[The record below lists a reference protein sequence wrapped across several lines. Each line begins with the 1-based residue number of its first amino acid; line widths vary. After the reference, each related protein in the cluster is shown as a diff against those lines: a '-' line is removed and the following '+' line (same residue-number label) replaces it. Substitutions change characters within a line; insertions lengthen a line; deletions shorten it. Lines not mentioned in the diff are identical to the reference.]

1 MTQVSSGGAVRVR
14 KPFVLVSLLLAAF
27 AINLDTTIVNVA
39 LPTLV
44 RQLDASNAQL
54 QWVVDAFNLLFAGS
68 VLAFGSLSDRFGR
81 KGMLLA
87 GLAVFGLAS
96 LAGGFTGS
104 PGQLIAARAVM
115 GVGAAMVFPATLSL
129 LTHVFTE
136 RRERALAIGLW
147 GATTGAAIA
156 LGPIVGG
163 WLLEAFDW
171 RSIFYAMAPISV
183 LAGIFVAGYVPTSRD
198 PRAPRLDRAGFVL
211 STAMIGLLV
220 YTIIE
225 APTYGWG
232 SARTVASFALTA
244 LLAAGFVIR
253 ELRTEEPML
262 DLSLFANLRFTA
274 ASASVAISFF
284 ALSGF
289 IFLVTQYF
297 QFLKGYGAL
306 STGVRLLPVASCVAL
321 SSVLGARLAV
331 RVGTKLV
338 VASGLFLMAAFYL
351 WVTTLAAST
360 GYATIAAQMVV
371 LGTGMGLTSAPATEA
386 IMGVVPKAKA
396 GVGSAV
402 NDATRLLGG
411 TLGVAVIGSVYA
423 SLYASRLTSALPS
436 GLPGGVAHTANES
449 VGAAL
454 TVAGSVAHGGHPT
467 LATAVHDAASSAFFH
482 GFHAANYV
490 AAAVAAA
497 GAAMA
502 LVLLPA
508 HPTVTDDDATE
519 PQGSAS
525 PAPALAPS

>member
-1 MTQVSSGGAVRVR
+1 MQGNSPAGKRSR
-14 KPFVLVSLLLAAF
+14 KPIALASLLLAAF
-27 AINLDTTIVNVA
+27 VINVDTTIINVA

-44 RQLDASNAQL
+44 RELHASNTQL
-54 QWVVDAFNLLFAGS
+54 QWVVDAFNLVFAGT
-68 VLAFGSLSDRFGR
+68 VLALGSVSDRFGR

-96 LAGGFTGS
+96 LAGGLTGS

-115 GVGAAMVFPATLSL
+115 GLGAAMAFPSTLSL
-129 LTHVFTE
+129 LTHVCTE

-225 APTYGWG
+225 VPTYGWG
-232 SARTVASFALTA
+232 REAPGAPLALTA
-244 LLAAGFVIR
+244 LLAAGFSIR
-253 ELRTEEPML
+253 EMRTEEPML
-262 DLSLFANLRFTA
+262 DVSLFANLRFTA

-331 RVGTKLV
+331 RIGTKLV
-338 VASGLFLMAAFYL
+338 VASGLFSMAAFYL

-360 GYATIAAQMVV
+360 GYVTIAAQMLV

-423 SLYASRLTSALPS
+423 SLYASRLTGALPS
-436 GLPGGVAHTANES
+436 GLPAGG
-449 VGAAL
+449 
-454 TVAGSVAHGGHPT
+454 
-467 LATAVHDAASSAFFH
+467 AT
-482 GFHAANYV
+482 
-490 AAAVAAA
+490 
-497 GAAMA
+497 
-502 LVLLPA
+502 PR
-508 HPTVTDDDATE
+508 
-519 PQGSAS
+519 
-525 PAPALAPS
+525 

>member
-1 MTQVSSGGAVRVR
+1 MTQVSSGGAVHVR
-14 KPFVLVSLLLAAF
+14 KPIALVSLLLAAF

-44 RQLDASNAQL
+44 RELDASNAQL
-54 QWVVDAFNLLFAGS
+54 QWVVDAFNLLFAAS

-81 KGMLLA
+81 KGMLLV

-96 LAGGFTGS
+96 LAGGFTDS

-136 RRERALAIGLW
+136 RQERALAIGLW

-171 RSIFYAMAPISV
+171 RSIFYAMAPISA

-198 PRAPRLDRAGFVL
+198 PSAPRLDRAGFVL

-232 SARTVASFALTA
+232 SARTVGSFVVTA
-244 LLAAGFVIR
+244 LLAAGFVLR

-262 DLSLFANLRFTA
+262 DLSLFGNLRFTA

-386 IMGVVPKAKA
+386 LMGVVPKAKA
-396 GVGSAV
+396 GIGSAV
-402 NDATRLLGG
+402 NEATRLMGG

-423 SLYASRLTSALPS
+423 SLYASGLKSALPS
-436 GLPGGVAHTANES
+436 WLPAGVARTAHES

-454 TVAGSVAHGGHPT
+454 TAAAGAAHAGHPA
-467 LATAVHDAASSAFFH
+467 LANALHDAAASAFFH

-490 AAAVAAA
+490 SAGVAAA
-497 GAAMA
+497 GAVMA
-502 LVLLPA
+502 LALLPA
-508 HPTVTDDDATE
+508 NPTSGTDEAPE
-519 PQGSAS
+519 PQPSGPLAI
-525 PAPALAPS
+525 APDLG

>member
-1 MTQVSSGGAVRVR
+1 MKH
-14 KPFVLVSLLLAAF
+14 KPLILISLLLAAF

-44 RQLDASNAQL
+44 RELHASNSQL

-68 VLAFGSLSDRFGR
+68 VLAAGSLSDRFGR

-87 GLAVFGLAS
+87 GLSVFGLAS
-96 LAGGFTGS
+96 LAGGLTDSAGA
-104 PGQLIAARAVM
+104 LIAARSVM
-115 GVGAAMVFPATLSL
+115 GVGAAMVFPSTLSL
-129 LTHVFTE
+129 ISNVFTE
-136 RRERALAIGLW
+136 RGERARAIGLW
-147 GATTGAAIA
+147 GAITGVAIA

-171 RSIFYAMAPISV
+171 RSIFFAMAPIAAIAGV
-183 LAGIFVAGYVPTSRD
+183 LAARYVPTSRD
-198 PRAPRLDRAGFVL
+198 PQAPRTDRPGFAL
-211 STAMIGLLV
+211 STAIVGLLV

-225 APTYGWG
+225 APNHGWG
-232 SARTVASFALTA
+232 SARTLGSLALMA
-244 LLAAGFVIR
+244 VLAAAFVAWER
-253 ELRTEEPML
+253 RTEQPML
-262 DLSLFANLRFTA
+262 DLSLFRNPRFTA

-297 QFLKGYGAL
+297 QFLKGYGPL
-306 STGVRLLPVASCVAL
+306 STGVRLLPVASFVAI
-321 SSVLGARLAV
+321 SSIVGARLAV
-331 RVGTKLV
+331 RLGTKLV

-351 WVTTLAAST
+351 WVTTAAAGT
-360 GYATIAAQMVV
+360 GYGTIAAQMVV

-411 TLGVAVIGSVYA
+411 TLGVAVLGSVYA
-423 SLYASRLTSALPS
+423 SLYASRLTAALPS
-436 GLPGGVAHTANES
+436 GLPATAARPAHES

-454 TVAGSVAHGGHPT
+454 TAASKLGSTGHPV
-467 LATAVHDAASSAFFH
+467 LASAVHDAASAAFFN

-490 AAAVAAA
+490 AAGVAAA
-497 GAAMA
+497 GAVMA
-502 LVLLPA
+502 LWLLPA
-508 HPTVTDDDATE
+508 QPTVGNDDTAE
-519 PQGSAS
+519 VRALGS
-525 PAPALAPS
+525 PATAAARS

>member
-1 MTQVSSGGAVRVR
+1 MTQASSGGAVHVR
-14 KPFVLVSLLLAAF
+14 KPIALVSLLLAAF

-44 RQLDASNAQL
+44 RELDASNTQL
-54 QWVVDAFNLLFAGS
+54 QWVVDAFNLLFAAS
-68 VLAFGSLSDRFGR
+68 VLAAGSLSDKFGR
-81 KGMLLA
+81 RGMLLS

-96 LAGGFTGS
+96 LAGGFTND
-104 PGQLIAARAVM
+104 PGQLIATRAVM

-171 RSIFYAMAPISV
+171 RSIFFAMAPISV

-198 PRAPRLDRAGFVL
+198 PHAPRLDRAGFVL
-211 STAMIGLLV
+211 SSAMIGLLV

-232 SARTVASFALTA
+232 SARTVTSFALTA

-360 GYATIAAQMVV
+360 GYATIGAQMLV

-411 TLGVAVIGSVYA
+411 TLGVAIIGSVYA
-423 SLYASRLTSALPS
+423 SLYASRLTTALPA
-436 GLPGGVAHTANES
+436 GLPAGAARSAHAS
-449 VGAAL
+449 VGAAY
-454 TVAGSVAHGGHPT
+454 TGAGRGLGGGKPA
-467 LATAVHDAASSAFFH
+467 LGTAIHNAASSAFFD

-490 AAAVAAA
+490 AAGVAAA
-497 GAAMA
+497 GALMA
-502 LVLLPA
+502 LLLLPA
-508 HPTVTDDDATE
+508 HPTVSADDATE
-519 PQGSAS
+519 PHGSAS
-525 PAPALAPS
+525 PAPAMARS